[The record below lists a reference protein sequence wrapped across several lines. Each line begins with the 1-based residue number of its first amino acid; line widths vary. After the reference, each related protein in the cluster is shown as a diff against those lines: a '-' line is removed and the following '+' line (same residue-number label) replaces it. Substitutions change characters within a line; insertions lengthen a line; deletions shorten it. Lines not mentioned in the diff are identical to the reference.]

1 MIILDAHQDIAYN
14 RFCFG
19 RDYRMSAL
27 KKRLLEAQS
36 GQIYPAATL
45 GLPEALA
52 GRIAIVFA
60 TLFVAPKNAQ
70 NWTPE
75 WPEDEYETPNEAYR
89 LALRQLDYYHKLA
102 DDSPQIGLIRDQM
115 ELTNT
120 LATWDAAKTVKDR
133 RQGLVIL
140 MEGADPIVEPRQFE
154 EWYERGVR
162 IVGLAWN
169 QTRYSGGTGAP
180 GKLSALGEELLDVMS
195 SFNAL
200 LDLSHSAELAFYQSL
215 DRYAGPIIASH
226 SNPRRFRDTD
236 RHLSDDM
243 IRRLAERDGV
253 MGVVPY
259 NRFLSPTWQK
269 GDSKSSIPL
278 AVLLDAID
286 HVCQVTGNATHVGI
300 GSDLDGGFGYQS
312 IPYEMDTVADLWR
325 VGEGLRARGYTEA
338 AIEAVMGGNMLRKL
352 RECLK

>member
-1 MIILDAHQDIAYN
+1 MIVVDAHQDIAYN
-14 RFCFG
+14 RACFG

-27 KKRLLEAQS
+27 KKRLIEAQA
-36 GQIYPAATL
+36 GHTYPAATL

-75 WPEDEYETPNEAYR
+75 WREEEYETPHEAYE
-89 LALRQLDYYHKLA
+89 LALRQWDYYQQLT
-102 DDSPQIGLIRDQM
+102 DESDQLRLIRNQAD
-115 ELTNT
+115 LTTT
-120 LATWDAAKTVKDR
+120 LDTWGADKTVKDR

-140 MEGADPIVEPRQFE
+140 MEGADPILEPRQFE

-180 GKLSALGEELLDVMS
+180 GKLSALGEELLEVMG

-200 LDLSHSAELAFYQSL
+200 LDLSHSSELAFYQSL
-215 DRYAGPIIASH
+215 DRYTGPIIASH

-253 MGVVPY
+253 MGIVPY

-269 GDSKSSIPL
+269 GDPKSSVPL
-278 AVLLDAID
+278 TVMLDAID
-286 HVCQVTGNATHVGI
+286 HVCQVTGSADHVGI

-325 VGEGLRARGYTEA
+325 VGEGLRGRGYPEA
-338 AIEAVMGGNMLRKL
+338 SIEAVMGGNMLRKL